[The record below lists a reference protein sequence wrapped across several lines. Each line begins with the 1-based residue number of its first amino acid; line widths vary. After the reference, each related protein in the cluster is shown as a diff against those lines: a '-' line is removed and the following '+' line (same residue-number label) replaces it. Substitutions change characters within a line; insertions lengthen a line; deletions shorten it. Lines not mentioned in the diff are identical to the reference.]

1 MYLYKRSPLNFHD
14 FCVLLYNETEESV
27 SKQLIALAKKGYICN
42 EVAIIDLGE
51 GQSECSFD
59 HTLPIAI
66 TDFGKLTIIHYWLIR
81 SGIII
86 GGLIGFIASFI
97 TIYTYFVK

>member
-66 TDFGKLTIIHYWLIR
+66 TDFGKLTIIHYWIIR
-81 SGIII
+81 GGVITIGIIS
-86 GGLIGFIASFI
+86 LIGAIL
-97 TIYTYFVK
+97 TIL